1 VNTPLFPR
9 SISPRPLALL
19 ATLAAVLFAAA
30 ALPRGAEAARNLE
43 IALQDDTVFAGQ
55 RYIDRKR
62 AFRYAR
68 ALGVTRLRVNANWAY
83 MMARSQAKARRKPQQ
98 VFWTF
103 GGLNSLIDA
112 AAKNGIR
119 VHLSITGPAPVWASG
134 NRKISGWRPNAR
146 YFGEF
151 ASAVAAFFKGRVD
164 RYSIWNEPNWRT
176 WLGPLKSGPALYRS
190 LYQRGYAAVKEADPA
205 AKVLIGETSPY
216 ARAGFST
223 APIAFL
229 RSLACVN
236 KRWKR
241 VRRCPVLKA
250 DGYAHHPYE
259 FRHAP
264 TFRYPGADNATMGT
278 LSNLTRAL
286 DRIARTGALRFNGRG
301 RMPLYLTEFGYLQ
314 DGHRSLPS
322 KFRSRYLA
330 QAFGMAL
337 NNGRVKSQLHYLLV
351 SPPKNAPG
359 AFFNTGLITRTGA
372 KYPQYRA
379 LQRWYQGNRGRVKRP
394 GAAISLP
401 AAGSG

>member
-1 VNTPLFPR
+1 VNTTLFRR
-9 SISPRPLALL
+9 SISPFPLVLL
-19 ATLAAVLFAAA
+19 AALAAMVSAFA
-30 ALPRGAEAARNLE
+30 ALPRGAEAAGNLE
-43 IALQDDTVFAGQ
+43 IALQDDTVFLGQ

-62 AFRYAR
+62 AFRHAR

-83 MMARSQAKARRKPQQ
+83 SMPKAESKARRKPQQ
-98 VFWTF
+98 VPWTF
-103 GGLNSLIDA
+103 AGLDSVVDA
-112 AAKNGIR
+112 AAENGIR
-119 VHLSITGPAPVWASG
+119 VHLSVTGPAPVWASG
-134 NRKISGWRPNAR
+134 NRKISGWRPNTS

-151 ASAVAAFFKGRVD
+151 ASALAAHFKGRVD

-176 WLGPLKSGPALYRS
+176 WLGPLKNGPALYRS
-190 LYQRGYAAVKEADPA
+190 LYQRGYAAIKKADPA

-216 ARAGFST
+216 ARPGFST

-250 DGYAHHPYE
+250 DGYAHHPYDLQ
-259 FRHAP
+259 HAP
-264 TFRYPGADNATMGT
+264 NYRYPGADNATMGT
-278 LSNLTRAL
+278 LSNLTRAI
-286 DRIARTGALRFNGRG
+286 DRIARTGALRFNGGG

-314 DGHRSLPS
+314 DGHRSLPP
-322 KFRSRYLA
+322 KQRSRYLA

-337 NNGRVKSQLHYLLV
+337 KNGRVKSQLHYLLV

-359 AFFNTGLITRTGA
+359 AFFNTALMRRTGA

-379 LQRWYQGNRGRVKRP
+379 LQRWYQRNRGRLKRP
-394 GAAISLP
+394 GAAIALP
-401 AAGSG
+401 PASAG

>member
-1 VNTPLFPR
+1 MNATR
-9 SISPRPLALL
+9 SIFRPLAVL
-19 ATLAAVLFAAA
+19 ATLAAVLVASA

-43 IALQDDTVFAGQ
+43 IALQDDTVFLGQ

-62 AFRYAR
+62 AFSLAR
-68 ALGVTRLRVNANWAY
+68 ALGVTRLRINANWAY
-83 MMARSQAKARRKPQQ
+83 TMPKTQWNARRKPKQ
-98 VFWTF
+98 VFWNF
-103 GGLNSLIDA
+103 AGLDSVIDA
-112 AAKNGIR
+112 AAKSGIR

-134 NRKISGWRPNAR
+134 NRKVGGWQPNTR

-151 ASAVAAFFKGRVD
+151 ASALAMHFKGRVD

-190 LYQRGYAAVKEADPA
+190 LYQRGYTAVKKADPA

-216 ARAGFST
+216 GRPGLST

-229 RSLACVN
+229 RSLACVD

-264 TFRYPGADNATMGT
+264 NFRYPGADNATMGT
-278 LSNLTRAL
+278 LSNLTRAI

-301 RMPLYLTEFGYLQ
+301 RMPVYLTEFGYLQ

-322 KFRSRYLA
+322 KLRSRYLA
-330 QAFGMAL
+330 QAFEMAL
-337 NNGRVKSQLHYLLV
+337 QNGRIKSQLHYLLV
-351 SPPKNAPG
+351 SPPKNSPQ
-359 AFFNTGLITRTGA
+359 AFFNTGLMTRTGA
-372 KYPQYRA
+372 KYPQFRA
-379 LQRWYQGNRGRVKRP
+379 LQRWYQRNRGRVTRP
-394 GAAISLP
+394 GAAIHLP

>member
-1 VNTPLFPR
+1 VNTTLFPR
-9 SISPRPLALL
+9 PIPPRPLALL
-19 ATLAAVLFAAA
+19 AVLAAILSASA

-43 IALQDDTVFAGQ
+43 IALQDDTVFVGQ
-55 RYIDRKR
+55 RYLDRKR
-62 AFRYAR
+62 AFRDAR

-83 MMARSQAKARRKPQQ
+83 SMPKSQSRARRRPQQ
-98 VFWTF
+98 VQWNFP
-103 GGLNSLIDA
+103 GLDSLVDA
-112 AAKNGIR
+112 AAENGIR

-134 NRKISGWRPNAR
+134 NRKISGWKPNTR

-151 ASAVAAFFKGRVD
+151 ASALAAHFKGRVD

-176 WLGPLKSGPALYRS
+176 WLGPLKNGPALYRS
-190 LYQRGYAAVKEADPA
+190 LYQRGYAAVKKADSA

-216 ARAGFST
+216 ARPGFST

-236 KRWKR
+236 SRWKR

-250 DGYAHHPYE
+250 DGYAHHPYD

-264 TFRYPGADNATMGT
+264 NFRYPGADNATMGT
-278 LSNLTRAL
+278 LSNLTRAI
-286 DRIARTGALRFNGRG
+286 DRIARTGALRFNGGG

-322 KFRSRYLA
+322 KERSRYLA

-337 NNGRVKSQLHYLLV
+337 KNGRVKSQLHYLLV
-351 SPPKNAPG
+351 SPPRNSPS
-359 AFFNTGLITRTGA
+359 AFFNTGLMTRTGA

-379 LQRWYQGNRGRVKRP
+379 LQRWYQRNRGRVRRP
-394 GAAISLP
+394 GAAINLP
-401 AAGSG
+401 PAGSG